1 MACRDDPDFVFRSVA
16 LNGLE
21 DKYKEN
27 KQLYNPDL
35 PFFVL
40 NKQEKQLKE
49 GNVQDHV
56 TDK

>member
-1 MACRDDPDFVFRSVA
+1 MA